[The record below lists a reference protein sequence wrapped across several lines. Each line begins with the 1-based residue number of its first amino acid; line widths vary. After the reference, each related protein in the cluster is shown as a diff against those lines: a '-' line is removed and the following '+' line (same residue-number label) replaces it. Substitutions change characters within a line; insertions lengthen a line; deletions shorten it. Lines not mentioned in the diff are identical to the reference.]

1 MSKYWA
7 AGPLDW
13 YHLFSLYFEVSN
25 NSAEAYTRKTLFLTQ
40 TVGEINY
47 RQLSYSTH
55 CSNIHCEWEK
65 NVLPP
70 DLGGPGS
77 LSSPQSRD
85 NSKGNI
91 TGLGH
96 NHLLTCQKRDILFI
110 LCHFIVTQKEKKN
123 GRLFQ
128 LVLKN
133 HRCKTLFKDL
143 PLKTSQEYKCS
154 THNRKQLQLGHNG
167 KSSREL
173 FARKQKISFFLLS

>member
-1 MSKYWA
+1 MDPIVVPVVFCQLAVNFHSFSCHHCQAHKTRRYVIDAVRSSYIDIAEVGLWVMSKYWA

-13 YHLFSLYFEVSN
+13 YYLFSLYFEVSN

-47 RQLSYSTH
+47 IQLSYSTH

-77 LSSPQSRD
+77 LSFPQSRD
-85 NSKGNI
+85 NSEGNI

-96 NHLLTCQKRDILFI
+96 NHLLTC
-110 LCHFIVTQKEKKN
+110 
-123 GRLFQ
+123 
-128 LVLKN
+128 
-133 HRCKTLFKDL
+133 
-143 PLKTSQEYKCS
+143 
-154 THNRKQLQLGHNG
+154 
-167 KSSREL
+167 
-173 FARKQKISFFLLS
+173 